1 MHVLLFTYLPL
12 PIAAA
17 ATLLSLAMSFPL
29 ARLYDLGGA
38 TIWAPAILHFV
49 AQGAIKLVVAPD
61 DRQMILGIGWMGV
74 CALLPWAA
82 FAIRRRPTPAGPP
95 GPPPRGERAARAP
108 AETTAGSGPPRP

>member
-1 MHVLLFTYLPL
+1 MPPFVAVHVLLFTYLPL

-49 AQGAIKLVVAPD
+49 AQGDQA
-61 DRQMILGIGWMGV
+61 GG
-74 CALLPWAA
+74 
-82 FAIRRRPTPAGPP
+82 RP
-95 GPPPRGERAARAP
+95 
-108 AETTAGSGPPRP
+108 